1 MSMPCILFNR
11 TSFSWP
17 DGTRVLDD
25 TTAAFGPGRTGLI
38 GDNGAGKTTILRLIN
53 GELAPTSGT
62 INVSGEIGYLP
73 QNLTLA
79 TDALVSDLLG
89 IRPQLDA
96 LAAIEAGETASML
109 YETLGDGWD
118 VRARAEAV
126 LSRVGLG
133 ALGLDRSVGT
143 LSGGE
148 AMLVSLLGLRLAAT
162 PIVLLDEPTNNLDA
176 VARQQFYEVVSYW
189 QGTLVVVSHDIE
201 LLDLMQETVEL
212 HDGKLEI
219 YGGGYTAYKE
229 LVTTEQAAA
238 AQALRTAEQGL
249 RKERRQRQEAETKLA
264 RRTHSADK
272 SHATKRAAKIVM
284 NTRRFQAQVSAGK
297 LRESHDDRIQSAR
310 DIVAEQKSRLRDD
323 DRVRIELPD
332 PAVHAGRRLIEL
344 HHAGGIHTIIGPQRV
359 AITGRNGVGKTRLL
373 ATIFDDALRASR
385 ATHAVP
391 ITSAIGYLSQR
402 LDGLD
407 NNLSAIENVHT
418 AAKRVPTGEI
428 RTQLARFL
436 IRGEAANRSAGTLSG
451 GERFRVALARLLL
464 ADPPH
469 QILVLD
475 EPTNNLD
482 IKTRQALIDSLRVYR
497 GGLLIVSHDHDLLE
511 QLGLDLQ
518 LALDDSGWLT
528 VATETALT

>member
-11 TSFSWP
+11 TTFAWP
-17 DGTRVLDD
+17 NGARVLDE

-38 GDNGAGKTTILRLIN
+38 GDNGAGKTTVLRLIN
-53 GELAPTSGT
+53 GELAPTAGT
-62 INVSGEIGYLP
+62 ITVSGDIGYLP
-73 QNLTLA
+73 QNLTLS

-89 IRPQLDA
+89 VRRKLDA
-96 LAAIEAGETASML
+96 LAAIEAGETASTL
-109 YETLGDGWD
+109 YEAVGDDWD
-118 VRARAEAV
+118 VHARAEAV

-133 ALGLDRSVGT
+133 SLSLDRSVGT

-176 VARQQFYEVVSYW
+176 IARQRFYEVVTDW
-189 QGTLVVVSHDIE
+189 QGALVVVSHDIE

-212 HDGKLEI
+212 RGGKLEV
-219 YGGGYTAYKE
+219 YGGGYTAYTE
-229 LVTTEQAAA
+229 LVATEQAAA
-238 AQALRTAEQGL
+238 DQALRTAEQEL
-249 RKERRQRQEAETKLA
+249 RKEQRQRQEAETKLA
-264 RRTHSADK
+264 RRTHSANT
-272 SHATKRAAKIVM
+272 SHANRRAPKIVM

-297 LRESHDDRIQSAR
+297 LRDNLDDRIQSAR
-310 DIVAEQKSRLRDD
+310 EKVAEQKSRLRDD
-323 DRVRIELPD
+323 DRVRIDLPD

-344 HHAGGIHTIIGPQRV
+344 HHGGGIHTIIGPQRV
-359 AITGRNGVGKTRLL
+359 AITGRNGVGKTLLL

-391 ITSAIGYLSQR
+391 LTSAIGYLSQR

-407 NNLSAIENVHT
+407 DHLSAIDNVR
-418 AAKRVPTGEI
+418 AVAKRITTGEI
-428 RTQLARFL
+428 RALLARFL
-436 IRGEAANRSAGTLSG
+436 IRGENASRSVGTLSG

-475 EPTNNLD
+475 EPSNNLD
-482 IKTRQALIDSLRVYR
+482 IKTRAALIDSLRAYR

-511 QLGLDLQ
+511 QLGLDLR
-518 LALDDSGWLT
+518 LELDQSGCLS
-528 VATETALT
+528 VATDQC